1 MRQVTPGLGLAFME
15 TVVLAAVSVAISTR
29 LPMLPNLVI
38 CTAVYVLGHLVPTLV
53 VSAAGQFP
61 LVKFAGRF
69 LAAVLPGL
77 EHFSME
83 TSISTGQFVPVLYM
97 AVAGVYCVLYAA
109 AALILALLL
118 FEERD
123 LA

>member
-1 MRQVTPGLGLAFME
+1 ME
-15 TVVLAAVSVAISTR
+15 AVVLASVSVAISTR

-38 CTAVYVLGHLVPTLV
+38 SAAIYVLGHLVPTLV
-53 VSAAGQFP
+53 ATLAGQFP
-61 LVKFAGRF
+61 LVSFAGWL

-77 EHFSME
+77 EHFNME
-83 TSISTGQFVPVLYM
+83 TGISTGQFVPVAYL
-97 AVAGVYCVLYAA
+97 AG
-109 AALILALLL
+109 AALYCALYSLAALLLALVL